1 VNLIKYL
8 VGIDLGTSSVKG
20 VLMDL
25 NGEIVSTEKQTY
37 RIDVPESG
45 YAEQS
50 PEIWWTSTV
59 IVLECLLRNGNVDP
73 HSIAGIGLSGQMH
86 GLVLVDK
93 AGAMVRPAIIWSDQR
108 SKEQIDKINRVIRQ
122 EKTLDKMLNSVSTG
136 FAVASLLWVK
146 ENEPENYQKADKLLL
161 PKDYISFRLTG
172 EIGVEATDASS
183 SLAFNVAERKWA
195 TDLIH
200 QLGLKETLFP
210 PCFEPF
216 DIAGEVTERVA
227 RETCL
232 KKGTPVV
239 FGAGDQFMQAV
250 GNGLISPGL
259 VSSNIGTGGQIAVM
273 VDRTAYDQK
282 LRTNTFCHI
291 KPNTW
296 NIQGSSLNA
305 GLSLQWLKSNI
316 LKENDV
322 HLLENMAGKVA
333 PGSEGLIFLPY
344 LTGERTPHLN
354 PDAKGI
360 FFGLTLRTT
369 DAHVVRAVMEG
380 VVYALKDSL
389 EIIEALGIQANKLVA
404 SGGGA
409 KSRLWRQMQADL
421 FNKPVYTTETT
432 EEAGV
437 GVAITAGVGVG
448 LYSSIEEAC
457 SQLISFHSE
466 VIEPIIE
473 NQPIYLERYELF
485 KELYKR
491 NEDLFLQV

>member
-1 VNLIKYL
+1 VNPITYL

-20 VLMDL
+20 ILMDI
-25 NGEIVSTEKQTY
+25 NGEMVSTANQKY
-37 RIDVPESG
+37 VIDVPERG
-45 YAEQS
+45 YAEQA
-50 PEIWWTSTV
+50 PEIWWDSTV
-59 IVLECLLRNGNVDP
+59 TVLQDLLHNGHIDP
-73 HSIAGIGLSGQMH
+73 KLIAGIGLSGQMH

-93 AGAMVRPAIIWSDQR
+93 AGNVVSPAIIWSDQR
-108 SKEQIDKINRVIRQ
+108 SKEQIDIINRVINK
-122 EKTLDKMLNSVSTG
+122 EKLADKMLNSVSTG

-146 ENEPENYQKADKLLL
+146 ENEPENYEKADKLLL
-161 PKDYISFRLTG
+161 PKDYIRFRLTG

-183 SLAFNVAERKWA
+183 TLAFNVAERKWA
-195 TDLIH
+195 TDLIQ

-216 DIAGEVTERVA
+216 DVAGEVTERVA
-227 RETCL
+227 RETGL

-259 VSSNIGTGGQIAVM
+259 VSSNIGTGGQIAAM
-273 VDRTAYDQK
+273 VDRPVYDHK

-305 GLSLQWLKSNI
+305 GLSLEWLKSNI
-316 LKENDV
+316 LKEKDV
-322 HLLENMAGKVA
+322 LTLENMAEKVA

-354 PDAKGI
+354 PDAKGV

-369 DAHVVRAVMEG
+369 DAHMVRSVMEG

-389 EIIEALGIQANKLVA
+389 EIIEALGIQANKIIA

-421 FNKPVYTTETT
+421 VDKPVYTTKTT
-432 EEAGV
+432 EEASV
-437 GVAITAGVGVG
+437 GAAITAGVGIG

-457 SQLISFHSE
+457 NQLISFHSE
-466 VIEPIIE
+466 VVEPIKQ
-473 NQPIYLERYELF
+473 NQSVYLERYQLF

-491 NEDLFLQV
+491 NVDLFLR